1 MKRVLSMFLWIGLL
15 ALIWP
20 LTHYLVFV
28 IRFPGSP
35 PPEPSPLIF
44 LPMGAISGGILMYLV
59 DLARSQQQRLLTV
72 LGYALA
78 SPLAFIG
85 SIGGGQIM
93 EPIVVGATLLGVL
106 PLSIGT
112 LAGFWLG
119 QRFAADA

>member
-85 SIGGGQIM
+85 SIGGGLIL
-93 EPIVVGATLLGVL
+93 EPIVGATLLGVL
-106 PLSIGT
+106 PLAIGT